1 MFVPPMM
8 DEGTE
13 MFHGVEGAVLVETVP
28 SSDTQRVEGKIKAGR
43 TPQVFW
49 SQTLLSQ
56 EPSVRTVQAVSLL
69 TVYGERSHHVEAL
82 LPLYATRLLLPPEP
96 LPK

>member
-28 SSDTQRVEGKIKAGR
+28 SSDTKRVEGNTKAGR
-43 TPQVFW
+43 MPYE
-49 SQTLLSQ
+49 L
-56 EPSVRTVQAVSLL
+56 
-69 TVYGERSHHVEAL
+69 GER
-82 LPLYATRLLLPPEP
+82 
-96 LPK
+96 